1 MYFRR
6 TGRQDDLRRTVSGAL
21 PGYALA
27 VRRRKTSQPQRRLRW
42 ALQRSRSYGD
52 AEFLDELPRLA
63 DFVPTSVLPFLLL
76 FLTGLAA
83 IAGLA
88 ACFLWIPIRTSAFDL
103 AGSGSLATWL
113 GSLLL
118 ALASVTAGIVH
129 SVRRFRLDD
138 YRNHY
143 RIWLWAACCWL
154 LLSVDHTANL
164 RCTLKDLLV
173 ATTGTRLYGDGSLWW
188 IAVYVFLLGGVGSR
202 LLIDMRHN
210 WASSA
215 TLLMAGCAYLAALAV
230 RFDIILASDPPTQKI
245 VVQQGGVLLG
255 GLLLF
260 LSMGLH
266 ARYVLLD
273 ATGLLPLEEDEVEG
287 RSWIPPTAGSG
298 ARNTVLHSTRG
309 LLRSQPPL
317 VRPPS
322 VNQVATA
329 LNTLAATAEAANSM
343 PAGGVNRRLTKEE
356 RRRLEERLRRRG
368 SMP

>member
-1 MYFRR
+1 M
-6 TGRQDDLRRTVSGAL
+6 
-21 PGYALA
+21 
-27 VRRRKTSQPQRRLRW
+27 
-42 ALQRSRSYGD
+42 
-52 AEFLDELPRLA
+52 
-63 DFVPTSVLPFLLL
+63 
-76 FLTGLAA
+76 
-83 IAGLA
+83 
-88 ACFLWIPIRTSAFDL
+88 
-103 AGSGSLATWL
+103 
-113 GSLLL
+113 
-118 ALASVTAGIVH
+118 
-129 SVRRFRLDD
+129 RRFRLDD

-287 RSWIPPTAGSG
+287 RQLDPADRWIGCPKHGSSFHPR
-298 ARNTVLHSTRG
+298 ALA
-309 LLRSQPPL
+309 SQPPL

-343 PAGGVNRRLTKEE
+343 PAGGVNRRLTEE
-356 RRRLEERLRRRG
+356 RAAETGRKTPTKGQHALSWSDEKGDRHRNQ
-368 SMP
+368 